1 MPHRAVDTVSRAAAG
16 ASVKIR
22 LLCVLLLGLAACGG
36 GGGSTG
42 GSTGTVAAPAAL
54 SYPSP
59 QTAVVGMVFTPVT
72 PTVTGTVSSYSVSPA
87 LPAGL
92 ALNASTGQISGTPT
106 AATPTAAYTITAQNS
121 GGATT
126 FSLSLTVN
134 PATTAALEPS
144 AATTIGTG
152 QRINLFFV
160 QRVGGAPY
168 PSYVDGTL
176 VTWSS
181 SNPGRATVDAS
192 GNVTGVA
199 EGATTITAQFQTFS
213 LQLPV
218 QVSGAWIARTLSV
231 PGQGVRRYA
240 IYVPSGLGGAGPRPA
255 LLAFHGGTGTAMGM
269 AASSQLAKFA
279 QERQI
284 YAVFPEGSGTLQ
296 TFNGGACCGTAQS
309 QNVDDVAFTRAV
321 IADVRANYGID
332 AARIYATGFSNGG
345 IMAHRL
351 ACGLADQLAGVAPV
365 GGASGEFD
373 GAGTRYYTCSPARPI
388 TVLHI
393 HATNDRNYPYAGGI
407 GSDGISTTNFY
418 GVDATITNWI
428 ARNNVTNQAVE
439 ERIGA
444 STTCRRHAAPADGS
458 RPSAPVVICRVDPP
472 DVYDTVNRIVFGGG
486 HSWPGGVRSPT
497 SNSDVPIQDF
507 NANAYLWGQLN
518 P

>member
-1 MPHRAVDTVSRAAAG
+1 MSAN
-16 ASVKIR
+16 VKFP
-22 LLCVLLLGLAACGG
+22 LVCVLMLGLAACGG
-36 GGGSTG
+36 GSDGSGGG
-42 GSTGTVAAPAAL
+42 IAAPSAL

-59 QTAVVGMVFTPVT
+59 QTAVVGTVFTPVT
-72 PTVTGTVSSYSVSPA
+72 PTVTGTVSSYNASPA

-92 ALNASTGQISGTPT
+92 VLNASIGQISGTPT
-106 AATPTAAYTITAQNS
+106 ASAPTATYTITAQNS
-121 GGATT
+121 GGATAFALT
-126 FSLSLTVN
+126 LTVN
-134 PATTAALEPS
+134 PATTAALEPG

-168 PSYVDGTL
+168 PNYVDGTL

-181 SNPGRATVDAS
+181 SNPGRAVVDAN

-218 QVSGAWIARTLSV
+218 QVSGAWIPRTLSV

-269 AASSQLAKFA
+269 AASSQLTKFA

-309 QNVDDVAFTRAV
+309 QNIDDVAFARAV
-321 IADVRANYGID
+321 IADVRANYSID

-345 IMAHRL
+345 IMSHRL

-373 GAGTRYYTCSPARPI
+373 GAGTRYYTCNPSRPI

-393 HATNDRNYPYAGGI
+393 HAANDRNYPYAGGV
-407 GSDGISTTNFY
+407 GDDGISPTNFY
-418 GVDATITNWI
+418 GIDATITNWI
-428 ARNNVTNQAVE
+428 TRNNVTTQATE

-444 STTCRRHAAPADGS
+444 STTCRRYATPANGS
-458 RPSAPVVICRVDPP
+458 RPSAPVVICRIDPP
-472 DVYDTVNRIVFGGG
+472 DVYDPVNRIVFGGG
-486 HSWPGGVRSPT
+486 HSWPGGVRSP
-497 SNSDVPIQDF
+497 SSSSDTPLQDF
-507 NANAYLWGQLN
+507 NANAYLWAQLN

>member
-1 MPHRAVDTVSRAAAG
+1 MRIP
-16 ASVKIR
+16 K
-22 LLCVLLLGLAACGG
+22 LCVLMLGLAACV
-36 GGGSTG
+36 GGGSG
-42 GSTGTVAAPAAL
+42 GAGSGTAAPSAL

-59 QTAVVGMVFTPVT
+59 QTAVVGTAFTPVN
-72 PTVTGTVSSYSVSPA
+72 PTVTGAVSSYSVSPA

-92 ALNASTGQISGTPT
+92 ELNAPTGQISGTPT
-106 AATPTAAYTITAQNS
+106 TAATTTTYTITAQNS

-126 FSLSLTVN
+126 FGLTLTVN
-134 PATTAALEPS
+134 PATTAALEPG

-181 SNPGRATVDAS
+181 SNPGRAVVDAN

-199 EGATTITAQFQTFS
+199 EGSTTITAQYRGFS
-213 LQLPV
+213 LQLAV
-218 QVSGAWIARTLSV
+218 QVTGAWITRTLSV
-231 PGQGVRRYA
+231 AGQGVRRYA
-240 IYVPSGLGGAGPRPA
+240 IYVPAGLGAAGPRPA
-255 LLAFHGGTGTAMGM
+255 LMAMHGGTGTAMGM
-269 AASSQLAKFA
+269 AASSQLTKFA

-284 YAVFPEGSGTLQ
+284 YAVFPEGTGTLQ

-309 QNVDDVAFTRAV
+309 QNIDDVAFARAV
-321 IADVRANYGID
+321 IADVRANYSID
-332 AARIYATGFSNGG
+332 AARVYATGFSNGG

-351 ACGLADQLAGVAPV
+351 ACALADQLAGVAPV

-373 GAGTRYYTCSPARPI
+373 GAGTRYYTCSPSRPI

-393 HATNDRNYPYAGGI
+393 HAANDRNYPYTGGV
-407 GSDGISTTNFY
+407 GADGVANGVGTSNFY
-418 GVDATITNWI
+418 AVEATITNWI

-444 STTCRRHAAPADGS
+444 STTCRRYSTPADGS
-458 RPSAPVVICRVDPP
+458 RPSARVVICRIDPP
-472 DVYDTVNRIVFGGG
+472 DVYDTVSRIVFGGG